1 MQTITVNL
9 ANRSYP
15 IYIDTNLLS
24 HGDLLQRHVSGQQV
38 LIVTNSTIAPLYLAK
53 IQAAF
58 QDRQC
63 DYILLTD
70 GEQYKSLETINK
82 IFDVLLEKKHH
93 RQTTLIALGGG
104 VVCDMT
110 GFAAACYQRGVAY
123 LQIPTTLLAQVDASI
138 GGKTAVNHA
147 LGKNMVGAFHQP
159 RAVII
164 DLATLSTLPK
174 REFNAGI
181 AEIIKV
187 ALIKDA
193 KFFAWLEN
201 HMSDLTARDTK
212 ALTHAIHR
220 ACELKAEIVAADET
234 ETTNIRALLNLGHTF
249 GHALEQVTGYNR
261 YLHGEAVAIG
271 IMLAAKLSEHQSWVS
286 SNDVK
291 RIQNLLQSAG
301 LPIDLPAQLQCDKM
315 LAAMAIDKKIE
326 GQQLRLVLLK
336 AIGHA
341 ELISTVN
348 LSQVRQ
354 LLTDHGCTK

>member
-15 IYIDTNLLS
+15 IYIDANLLDN
-24 HGDLLQRHVSGQQV
+24 GDLLRRHATDQQI

-63 DYILLTD
+63 DYILLPD

-82 IFDVLLEKKHH
+82 IFDALLEKKHH

-138 GGKTAVNHA
+138 GGKTAVNHP
-147 LGKNMVGAFHQP
+147 LGKNMIGAFHQP
-159 RAVII
+159 RTVII
-164 DLATLSTLPK
+164 DIATLTTLPE
-174 REFNAGI
+174 REYYAGI
-181 AEIIKV
+181 AEIIKA

-193 KFFAWLEN
+193 KFFVWLEQ
-201 HMSDLTARDTK
+201 HMDALTKRDTQT
-212 ALTHAIHR
+212 LLHAIQH
-220 ACELKAEIVAADET
+220 ACEIKAEIVAADET
-234 ETTNIRALLNLGHTF
+234 EITNIRALLNLGHTF
-249 GHALEQVTGYNR
+249 GHAIEQVTGYKN

-271 IMLAAKLSEHQSWVS
+271 IMLAAQLSQQQGWLT
-286 SNDVK
+286 SNEVQ
-291 RIQNLLQSAG
+291 RIKNLLQLAH
-301 LPIDLPAQLQCDKM
+301 LPVNLPAHLQCDKI
-315 LAAMAIDKKIE
+315 LAAMAMDKKVMDKK
-326 GQQLRLVLLK
+326 LRLVLLK
-336 AIGHA
+336 SIGHA
-341 ELISTVN
+341 ELISN
-348 LSQVRQ
+348 IDPDQARLA
-354 LLTDHGCTK
+354 LTGH